1 MYIYRSN
8 RTEQLLDALARVA
21 AEPLASPATAECIVV
36 QSRGMSTWISMH
48 LSRLFGVWCNPDFP
62 HPRQLI
68 QRTLH
73 AFFGKDAEHAKAFIR
88 ERLVFLLLETVPEGL
103 DQASFAP
110 LKRFLRESAAGE
122 NKLLQLAQ
130 RLAYLFD
137 QYMIYRPELLLAWEN
152 GENPVVLGDDDL
164 WQPVLWRSICE
175 RLTPPSPPQL
185 LRNLIE
191 GLAAGDLRAA
201 QESLP
206 QRISL
211 FGIASLP
218 PLYLEVLQAIS
229 RHIPVHFFMLAPS
242 EQYWADLRSEKE
254 INTLLRKQEAFARQ
268 PAELFLETG
277 HRLLAALGKLGRD
290 FQLLVEELTDY
301 EEPAGELFV
310 EQHPPATLLEALQ
323 NDILTL
329 NSGREKSGAPPR
341 LLVDQDRS
349 IAIHAAHGP
358 LREVEILH
366 DQLLLL
372 FNQNDR
378 LKPRDVVVM
387 MPDVN
392 LYAPFIDAV
401 FARDVDAPDFIPY
414 RIADRTLAI
423 DAPLVAAFLQLLTL
437 NRQRLSGPDLLQFLD
452 CEAVRNRFNIVE
464 DDRDSIRRWI
474 LETGICWGIDERH
487 RSAHNQPPARQN
499 TWAFGIDRLVLGYAM
514 GGEEQPLFE
523 HVLPYAATGAQD
535 AELLGNF
542 IEFCEAVFSLAAAL
556 DQPRTPTDWQLFLGE
571 LLQTFFKAD
580 RSSDWQL
587 QTIRDAVAETV
598 RDAAA
603 VQFREKLESELI
615 RTLLAERLA
624 GLSSAYGFLEGGITF
639 CALLPMRSIPFKVV
653 CLLGLNDAD
662 FPRIQYA
669 DGFDLIGRYPKPGD
683 RSKRTD
689 DRYMFLEALLS
700 AREKLYLSY
709 VGMDIKSGMRLP
721 PSAVVDELI
730 DCIAESFTLPD
741 RRESDPAAARR
752 KMVERLTVFHPLQ
765 PFDRRYYDSS
775 DPRLASFNA
784 GYFEAVSSKRQGRR
798 QKGPFFSAAIPPF
811 VPEDQDIQLSE
822 LSFFLAH
829 PGKFFLQ
836 RRLQLH
842 LPRED
847 EELPEREPLV
857 LSGLDAYNLGRELL
871 DCDEA
876 LRCGETLVA
885 TYHARGTLPVGAA
898 GKVSFKGVIQAVEA
912 VTEKTPAM
920 TPQKKL
926 PPLAFSLRFPDGS
939 GLHGELAG
947 RYPQGLLRATVGRLT
962 ARFYLQSWLE
972 HLCLCLSAPADQ
984 QPVTYLVGRG
994 EKGILCSQ
1002 MLKPA
1007 ADAEALLAR
1016 LVGLYWTGHNEPLLL
1031 FPKSSFEYAY
1041 TAWYGRG
1048 KQQERFQNA
1057 ASRAYNTFFTGNPF
1071 LGIAPEIEDRYL
1083 RIIFDEGPPLENGFR
1098 FGNAVPPHLPF
1109 EKLAEKVYFPLF
1121 EHLEEAQ

>member
-8 RTEQLLDALARVA
+8 RTEQLLDALAGVV
-21 AEPLASPATAECIVV
+21 AEPLASPTTAECIVV
-36 QSRGMSTWISMH
+36 QSRGMSTWISM
-48 LSRLFGVWCNPDFP
+48 RLARRFGVWCNPDFP

-68 QRTLH
+68 QRTLQ
-73 AFFGKDAEHAKAFIR
+73 AFFGKDADQAKTFIR
-88 ERLVFLLLETVPEGL
+88 ERLVLLLLETVPERL
-103 DQASFAP
+103 DHASFAP
-110 LKRFLRESAAGE
+110 LKRFLRQSAAGE

-137 QYMIYRPELLLAWEN
+137 QYMIYRPELVLAWEK
-152 GENPVVLGDDDL
+152 GENPVALGDDDL

-175 RLTPPSPPQL
+175 RLATPSPPQL
-185 LRNLIE
+185 LRNLIDR
-191 GLAAGDLRAA
+191 LAADDLHAA
-201 QESLP
+201 QKGLP

-211 FGIASLP
+211 FGIAGLP

-254 INTLLRKQEAFARQ
+254 INILLSKQEACAGQ
-268 PAELFLETG
+268 PEELFLETG

-290 FQLLVEELTDY
+290 FQLLVEEQTDY
-301 EEPAGELFV
+301 EEPAGELFI

-329 NSGREKSGAPPR
+329 DSSREGSNAPSR
-341 LLVDQDRS
+341 LLADQDRS
-349 IAIHAAHGP
+349 IVIHAAHGP

-372 FNQNDR
+372 FNQNGR

-387 MPDVN
+387 MPEVN

-414 RIADRTLAI
+414 RIADRAFAV

-437 NRQRLSGPDLLQFLD
+437 NRQRLTGPDLLELLD
-452 CEAVRNRFNIVE
+452 CEAVRHRFSIDE

-474 LETGICWGIDERH
+474 LETGICWGIDEGH

-499 TWAFGIDRLVLGYAM
+499 TWAFGIDRLVLGCAM
-514 GGEEQPLFE
+514 GGEGQQLFE

-535 AELLGNF
+535 AELLGSF
-542 IEFCEAVFSLAAAL
+542 IEFCEAVFSLSAAL
-556 DQPRTPTDWQLFLGE
+556 DQPRTPADWQLFIGE
-571 LLQTFFKAD
+571 VLQTFFLTD

-603 VQFREKLESELI
+603 VEFSGKLESELV

-669 DGFDLIGRYPKPGD
+669 DGFDLIGRYPRPGD

-709 VGMDIKSGMRLP
+709 VGMDIKSGLRLP
-721 PSAVVDELI
+721 PSAVVDELV

-741 RRESDPAAARR
+741 GSEGDPAAARR

-765 PFDRRYYDSS
+765 PFDRRYYDGS
-775 DPRLASFNA
+775 DPRLASFHA
-784 GYFEAVSSKRQGRR
+784 GYCEAVSSKREARR
-798 QKGPFFSAAIPPF
+798 QKGPFFSAAMPLF
-811 VPEDQDIQLSE
+811 VPEDRDIQLSE

-829 PGKFFLQ
+829 PGQFFLQ

-842 LPRED
+842 LPRES
-847 EELPEREPLV
+847 EELPEREPLM
-857 LSGLDAYNLGRELL
+857 LSGLDAYSLGRELL
-871 DCDEA
+871 DCDEG
-876 LRCGETLVA
+876 LRCGETLLS
-885 TYHARGTLPVGAA
+885 TYHARGALPVGAA
-898 GKVSFKGVIQAVEA
+898 GEVSFKGILETVEA
-912 VTEKTPAM
+912 VTEQTPAM
-920 TPQKKL
+920 TAQTKL
-926 PPLAFSLRFPDGS
+926 PPLAFSLKLPDGS
-939 GLHGELAG
+939 GLHGELSG

-984 QPVTYLVGRG
+984 QPLTYLVGRG
-994 EKGILCSQ
+994 EKGTLRSQ
-1002 MLKPA
+1002 RLKPA
-1007 ADAEALLAR
+1007 ADALALLSG
-1016 LVGLYWTGHNEPLLL
+1016 LVGLYRTGHDEPLLL

-1048 KQQERFQNA
+1048 EQPLRVQNA

-1083 RIIFDEGPPLENGFR
+1083 RIIFDNGNPLESGFR

-1109 EKLAEKVYFPLF
+1109 EQLAEKVYFPLF